1 MRDNSPRRWTRWRV
15 SPVAQ
20 FPPDPTANR
29 IVGLRKRMKATT
41 ELPGPD
47 GIRHGLVAR
56 VRAEIAAGTY
66 DTEEK
71 WLAAEEALFA
81 RLEACV

>member
-1 MRDNSPRRWTRWRV
+1 MLTMRDPSPRRFRWRV
-15 SPVAQ
+15 A
-20 FPPDPTANR
+20 PPAPPALANR
-29 IVGLRKRMKATT
+29 LERLQAAAARS
-41 ELPGPD
+41 EQPGPD

-56 VRAEIAAGTY
+56 VRAEIAAGVY

-81 RLEACV
+81 RAAGG